1 MAGIGF
7 RIQRI
12 LHKNSISSVLQ
23 AYGYAALVSSG
34 PWILSIISLAILGL
48 IIAGVIGK
56 EASES
61 LFVTITHVFAFSL
74 ILTGPVQLVL
84 SRFSSDKLFVEDN
97 EAVYSSFVSATFL
110 MMAISGLL
118 GIFIFGYLGVGS
130 WVQRFGA
137 ILFFSV
143 IGGIWMCA
151 TYMSILKSFN
161 AIIMGFFVGYLFGFI
176 ATVVIGLYGDPE
188 YLMLGFTFGQL
199 VLFLFLF
206 GAISKE
212 LGFSYKWDAEFLG
225 YFKKYYILGLCGFF
239 YNTGMWMD
247 KFLHWWLADD
257 HVHIG
262 SIFYASPMYDV
273 AVYLGYLSIAPG
285 MAVFLI
291 KLEADFAIKM
301 DMYVRGLIG
310 KSSFKKLDQLNRD
323 AILAIREG
331 VSLQVKLQTVI
342 TGVLLL
348 FAEQVLS
355 LFGASSMQ
363 ASVFRLILVGSFVM
377 VIFLSIFTCL
387 FYLDRLK
394 EATIC
399 CVLFFVLNTVLTTLD
414 IYLGERW
421 YGLGFTL
428 SSFIATHLSFYLLNK
443 HIQNFTYRMFKDAP
457 INV

>member
-7 RIQRI
+7 RLQRI

-23 AYGYAALVSSG
+23 AYGYAALISSG
-34 PWILSIISLAILGL
+34 PWILSIISLAIIGL
-48 IIAGVIGK
+48 IITGVIGE
-56 EASES
+56 EASEA

-84 SRFSSDKLFVEDN
+84 SRFSSDKLFTEDY
-97 EAVYSSFVSATFL
+97 EAVYSSFVSSTFL
-110 MMAISGLL
+110 IMAISGLL
-118 GIFIFGYLGVGS
+118 GLVLFGYLGVGS
-130 WVQRFGA
+130 WIQRFGA

-161 AIIMGFFVGYLFGFI
+161 AILLGFFIGYLVGFM
-176 ATVVIGLYGDPE
+176 ATVIIGLYGNSD
-188 YLMLGFTFGQL
+188 YLMLGFTFGQV

-212 LGFSYKWDAEFLG
+212 LGFAYKWDPEFLT
-225 YFKKYYILGLCGFF
+225 YFKKFYILALCGFF

-247 KFLHWWLADD
+247 KFLHWWIADD
-257 HVHIG
+257 SIHIG

-301 DMYVRGLIG
+301 DLYVRSLIG
-310 KSSFKKLDQLNRD
+310 KSSFNKLDQLNRD
-323 AILAIREG
+323 AIYAIREG

-342 TGVLLL
+342 TAILLL
-348 FAEQVLS
+348 FADSVLGLFNASAMQV
-355 LFGASSMQ
+355 
-363 ASVFRLILVGSFVM
+363 SVFRLILVGSFVM

-394 EATIC
+394 DATIC
-399 CVLFFVLNTVLTTLD
+399 CAVFFVLNAVFTSIDV
-414 IYLGERW
+414 YLGPRW
-421 YGLGFTL
+421 YGLGFTM
-428 SSFIATHLSFYLLNK
+428 SAFVATMLSFYLLNK